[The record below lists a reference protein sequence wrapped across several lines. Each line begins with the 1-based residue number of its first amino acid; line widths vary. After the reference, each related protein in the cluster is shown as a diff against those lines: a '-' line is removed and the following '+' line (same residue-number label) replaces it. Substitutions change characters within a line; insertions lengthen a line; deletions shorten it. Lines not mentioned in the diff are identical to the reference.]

1 MKRIA
6 SRLAYY
12 VILVILAL
20 ASPPASFAAPLDDEA
35 FVKVAEKVGPSVVT
49 ISARI
54 SKEFTSRSQKLF
66 EEATGSGFIV
76 DTEGYVVTNRHV
88 VNGAKTLSVKLA
100 DGREFEA
107 VLVNIHPTM
116 DVALVKIKNPPADLA
131 PATLGDSAKLKVGQ
145 WVAAIGAP
153 FGFANTLTKGIIS
166 ALDRPAELFMSDDKA
181 PPSHTFIQTDAS
193 INPGNSGGPLANLK
207 GEVIGIN
214 TLIISPGRGGNV
226 GLSFTIPINA
236 VADVLPKLKSATKAS
251 VGWIGLKAQK
261 LDEDLRSQLKIP
273 QSQNGLVITMLEKA
287 GPADKAGVKV
297 LDLILEVETQ
307 KFSDPLALEQFV
319 QNQEAGKE
327 LTLAI
332 WRKGKTLTLKIK
344 VEKQK

>member
-1 MKRIA
+1 MRA
-6 SRLAYY
+6 
-12 VILVILAL
+12 
-20 ASPPASFAAPLDDEA
+20 
-35 FVKVAEKVGPSVVT
+35 
-49 ISARI
+49 
-54 SKEFTSRSQKLF
+54 
-66 EEATGSGFIV
+66 
-76 DTEGYVVTNRHV
+76 
-88 VNGAKTLSVKLA
+88 
-100 DGREFEA
+100 
-107 VLVNIHPTM
+107 
-116 DVALVKIKNPPADLA
+116 
-131 PATLGDSAKLKVGQ
+131 
-145 WVAAIGAP
+145 
-153 FGFANTLTKGIIS
+153 
-166 ALDRPAELFMSDDKA
+166 
-181 PPSHTFIQTDAS
+181 
-193 INPGNSGGPLANLK
+193 
-207 GEVIGIN
+207 
-214 TLIISPGRGGNV
+214 
-226 GLSFTIPINA
+226 
-236 VADVLPKLKSATKAS
+236 AS